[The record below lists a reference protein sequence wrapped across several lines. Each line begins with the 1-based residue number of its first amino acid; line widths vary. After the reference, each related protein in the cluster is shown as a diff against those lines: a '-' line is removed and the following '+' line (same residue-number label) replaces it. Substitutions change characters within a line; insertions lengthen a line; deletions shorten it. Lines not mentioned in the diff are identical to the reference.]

1 MTMTKVLDLN
11 KPVQTRDGR
20 KVRVLATD
28 RKGAAY
34 YPVLG
39 LLTQADGE
47 ETVESWTLVGEFYSG
62 DTDEADL
69 VNVPEKIVGYLNVY
83 GTRSQY
89 GQTSYRLYDSRAIA
103 DAEADDMRGRIAC
116 IRVEFEEGRFDE

>member
-1 MTMTKVLDLN
+1 MTKVLDLN

-28 RKGAAY
+28 RKGAH

-39 LLTQADGE
+39 LLTQADDE
-47 ETVESWTLVGEFYSG
+47 ETVESWTLAGEFYSG

-116 IRVEFEEGRFDE
+116 IRVECEEGRFDD

>member
-1 MTMTKVLDLN
+1 MTKVLDLN

-116 IRVEFEEGRFDE
+116 IRVECEEGRFDD

>member
-1 MTMTKVLDLN
+1 MEKKLDLT